1 MVSLINA
8 CAGREQSDPVQFVPD
23 TGLLGSL
30 TSGSL
35 ASEHKPL
42 KTLKTGAGI
51 LTLSEKIPQRHIHW
65 SVHKAFV
72 MDQLNPRSAGACWR
86 DEE

>member
-8 CAGREQSDPVQFVPD
+8 CAGREQSDPVQSVPD

-30 TSGSL
+30 MSGSL

-42 KTLKTGAGI
+42 KTIKAGAGI
-51 LTLSEKIPQRHIHW
+51 LTLSENPQRHIHG
-65 SVHKAFV
+65 SVHKAFC
-72 MDQLNPRSAGACWR
+72 NGSAQPQVCRGLSR
-86 DEE
+86 DEK

>member
-35 ASEHKPL
+35 ASAHKPL
-42 KTLKTGAGI
+42 KTIKTGAGI
-51 LTLSEKIPQRHIHW
+51 LTLSEKSPKDTYTGLSTRH
-65 SVHKAFV
+65 
-72 MDQLNPRSAGACWR
+72 L
-86 DEE
+86 